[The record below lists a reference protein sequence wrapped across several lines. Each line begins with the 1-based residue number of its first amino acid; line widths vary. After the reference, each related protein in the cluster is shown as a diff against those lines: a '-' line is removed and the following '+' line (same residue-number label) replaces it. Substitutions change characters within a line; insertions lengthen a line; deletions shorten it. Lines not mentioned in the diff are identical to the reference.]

1 MRQLNIF
8 AALQMSMNDRKS
20 DMSIGVGLQINSSK
34 FAGMEAM
41 NKKDRLYK
49 ETEAQ
54 LGEVTQPEAGRGSN
68 PWWPRSKAQTFNS
81 CCSVLIYSSNQSGIV
96 H

>member
-41 NKKDRLYK
+41 NKKDRLYVK
-49 ETEAQ
+49 
-54 LGEVTQPEAGRGSN
+54 
-68 PWWPRSKAQTFNS
+68 
-81 CCSVLIYSSNQSGIV
+81 
-96 H
+96 